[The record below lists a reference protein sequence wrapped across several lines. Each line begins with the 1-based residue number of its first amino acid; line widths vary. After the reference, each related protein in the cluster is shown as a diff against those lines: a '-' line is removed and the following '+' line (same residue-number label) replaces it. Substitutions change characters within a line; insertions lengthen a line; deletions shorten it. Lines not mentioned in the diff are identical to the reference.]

1 MFEQFTAQA
10 REVIVLAQEEAVG
23 LRHNYIGTEHLLLG
37 LLRIGD
43 GPAARVLAGFGVTID
58 EARRMVAR
66 VVGPGDEEP
75 AGQIPFTPRSKN
87 VLELA
92 FREALRLQSGDVGP
106 EHILLGLAR
115 EGEGVA
121 ARILLDLGADER
133 AVRQQTL
140 RAMGESEDATLDTE
154 TLWARARASPRPGF
168 AEPQG
173 ASPPRPALL
182 LAVALAALGFPAGLL
197 VGFLIWG

>member
-1 MFEQFTAQA
+1 MFERFTAQA
-10 REVIVLAQEEAVG
+10 REVIVLAQEEAVA

-37 LLRIGD
+37 LVRVDD
-43 GPAARVLAGFGVTID
+43 GPVGRVFSSFDVTLD

-66 VVGPGDEEP
+66 MLGPGDEEP

-92 FREALRLQSGDVGP
+92 FREALRLRSGDVGP

-121 ARILLDLGADER
+121 ARILLDFGADEC
-133 AVRQQTL
+133 AVRRQTL
-140 RAMGESEDATLDTE
+140 LAIGELEDTPLDRGTL
-154 TLWARARASPRPGF
+154 AFRASDSPRSG
-168 AEPQG
+168 QV
-173 ASPPRPALL
+173 ASPARPALL
-182 LAVALAALGFPAGLL
+182 LAVVLAAVGFPAGLL